1 MIDEN
6 SKDFT
11 VDDIIAYFRQLGYCE
26 KGITNVLEMYLDYFV
41 PEIKWKKWKSSLA
54 DIKEMAEL
62 HHMNEIRRVVAD
74 GYETLMSPYTYY
86 EYSSR
91 EEILKQIEETKKK
104 FSTGETE

>member
-26 KGITNVLEMYLDYFV
+26 KGITNVLEMYLDYFCD
-41 PEIKWKKWKSSLA
+41 ETEWKSSLA

-62 HHMNEIRRVVAD
+62 EHMNETLRVVAD
-74 GYETLMSPYTYY
+74 GYETCCSPYTYH
-86 EYSSR
+86 EYPSR

-104 FSTGETE
+104 FSAGETE